1 MTTKK
6 LCCGESTDVIVPFR
20 IHTGTVA
27 VSGFYGHS
35 KHLRYRHE
43 IRGSKQIDAK
53 ELERNSQFQQTSS
66 TTWNS
71 SPLNIFV
78 MINKATC
85 GSPSKKLGG
94 NK

>member
-6 LCCGESTDVIVPFR
+6 LCCGESADVIVPFH

-43 IRGSKQIDAK
+43 IRGSKQIDARNWK
-53 ELERNSQFQQTSS
+53 ET
-66 TTWNS
+66 
-71 SPLNIFV
+71 LNFNRHHQKHGTV
-78 MINKATC
+78 HH
-85 GSPSKKLGG
+85 
-94 NK
+94 